1 MLSQVVSQNVM
12 VGELATP
19 GKKVRDDLTDSYT
32 EMLNDPTKHIV
43 SVGLSN
49 PDKLDLSHQVVL

>member
-1 MLSQVVSQNVM
+1 M